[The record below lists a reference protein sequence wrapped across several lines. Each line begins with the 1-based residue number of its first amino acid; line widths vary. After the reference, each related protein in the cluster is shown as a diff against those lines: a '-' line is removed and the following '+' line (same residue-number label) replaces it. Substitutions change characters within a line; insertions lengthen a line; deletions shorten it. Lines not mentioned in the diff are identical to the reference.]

1 MSKKTINHITVLIY
15 AHPELYPPTLSA
27 IEELSQIADTIDV
40 VTRNMLTSKWEYPS
54 NVRVNYI
61 NKKKYEDFEIENIS
75 FALKIIH
82 FLKFLIMSHTLIRK
96 SKSQIVLAYDAIP
109 LYVAHL
115 LKATLKKQDSLLW
128 YHNHDVTDLSKA
140 NYFSIMSIASRKQD
154 RAIQDISM
162 FSLPSKERLEYF
174 KNIPKEVN
182 PIIIPNYPLKKVYSK
197 HIKKEIKNTNTLK
210 LVYQGS
216 IGKGHGLESIIKI
229 LNQPINN
236 KSLELHLVGKIR
248 APYLQQLT
256 AIAKQNAV
264 LDRFEYHGM
273 KPFTQ
278 LPVFLSGFDI
288 GIAIHKP
295 YNITYATGGSASN
308 KIYEYAALGLPVL
321 LFNNEHYKLYLQNAR
336 WAFFTDLTTKSLLN
350 ALKYMDMNWQD
361 ISISANN
368 DFNNIYNFENAFL
381 ELRNLILR
389 HKRIDNKEV
398 VSHGLQ

>member
-1 MSKKTINHITVLIY
+1 MSKKPINHITVLIY

-27 IEELSQIADTIDV
+27 IEELSQIADAIDV
-40 VTRNMLTSKWEYPS
+40 VTRNMLASKWEYPK
-54 NVRVNYI
+54 NVRVHYI
-61 NKKKYEDFEIENIS
+61 NKKKYVGFGIEKVS
-75 FALKIIH
+75 FGLKIIH
-82 FLKFLIMSHTLIRK
+82 FLKFVMMSHRLIKKNK
-96 SKSQIVLAYDAIP
+96 SKIVLAYDAIP

-154 RAIQDISM
+154 SAIQNIGM
-162 FSLPSKERLEYF
+162 FSLPSKERLVYF
-174 KNIPKEVN
+174 KNIPKEIN

-197 HIKKEIKNTNTLK
+197 HIKKEIKTTSRLK

-236 KSLELHLVGKIR
+236 KLLELHLVGKIR
-248 APYLQQLT
+248 APYLQQLNT
-256 AIAKQNAV
+256 LAKQNGV
-264 LDRFEYHGM
+264 LDRFEYHGI

-278 LPVFLSGFDI
+278 LPAFLSGFDV

-308 KIYEYAALGLPVL
+308 KIYEYAAIGLPVL
-321 LFNNEHYKLYLQNAR
+321 LFDNEHYRSYLGDNN
-336 WAFFTDLTTKSLLN
+336 WSFFHRLN
-350 ALKYMDMNWQD
+350 P
-361 ISISANN
+361 
-368 DFNNIYNFENAFL
+368 
-381 ELRNLILR
+381 
-389 HKRIDNKEV
+389 
-398 VSHGLQ
+398 

>member
-1 MSKKTINHITVLIY
+1 MSKKSIKHITILIY
-15 AHPELYPPTLSA
+15 PHPELYPPTLSA

-40 VTRNMLTSKWEYPS
+40 VTRNMLISKWEYPS
-54 NVRVNYI
+54 NVSVHYI
-61 NKKKYEDFEIENIS
+61 NKKRYVGFGIEKVS

-82 FLKFLIMSHTLIRK
+82 FLKFVMMSHRLIKKNK
-96 SKSQIVLAYDAIP
+96 SNIVLAYDAIP

-154 RAIQDISM
+154 SAIQNISL
-162 FSLPSKERLEYF
+162 FSLPSKERLVYF
-174 KNIPKEVN
+174 KNIPKDVN

-197 HIKKEIKNTNTLK
+197 HIKKEIKASSRLK

-248 APYLQQLT
+248 APYLQQLN
-256 AIAKQNAV
+256 ALAKQNGV
-264 LDRFEYHGM
+264 LDRFVYHGM

-278 LPVFLSGFDI
+278 LPAFLSGFDV
-288 GIAIHKP
+288 GIAIHEP

-308 KIYEYAALGLPVL
+308 KIYEYAALGMPVL
-321 LFNNEHYKLYLQNAR
+321 LFDNNHYKFYLKDND
-336 WAFFTDLTTKSLLN
+336 WSFFTDLTPESLINSL
-350 ALKYMDMNWQD
+350 
-361 ISISANN
+361 ISIHDKFNVASLSARK
-368 DFNNIYNFENAFL
+368 DFIEKYNYEKCFKKIKP
-381 ELRNLILR
+381 LITDTL
-389 HKRIDNKEV
+389 KIN
-398 VSHGLQ
+398 

>member
-1 MSKKTINHITVLIY
+1 MSKKPIKHITVLIY

-40 VTRNMLTSKWEYPS
+40 VTRNMLASKWEYPK
-54 NVRVNYI
+54 NVRVHYI
-61 NKKKYEDFEIENIS
+61 NKKKYVGFGIEKVS
-75 FALKIIH
+75 FGLKIIH
-82 FLKFLIMSHTLIRK
+82 FLKFVMMSHRLIKKNK
-96 SKSQIVLAYDAIP
+96 SKIVLAYDAIP

-154 RAIQDISM
+154 SAIQNIGM
-162 FSLPSKERLEYF
+162 FSLPSKERLVYF
-174 KNIPKEVN
+174 KNIPKEIN

-197 HIKKEIKNTNTLK
+197 HIKKEIKTTSRLK

-248 APYLQQLT
+248 APYLQQLN
-256 AIAKQNAV
+256 ALAKQNGV

-278 LPVFLSGFDI
+278 LPAFLSGFDV

-308 KIYEYAALGLPVL
+308 KIYEYAALGMPVL
-321 LFNNEHYKLYLQNAR
+321 LFDNEHYRSYLGDNN
-336 WAFFTDLTTKSLLN
+336 WSFFTDLTHDSLINSLM
-350 ALKYMDMNWQD
+350 AIHDSFSVASLAARKD
-361 ISISANN
+361 
-368 DFNNIYNFENAFL
+368 FL
-381 ELRNLILR
+381 EKYNYGNCFQKIKPLLIESLET
-389 HKRIDNKEV
+389 N
-398 VSHGLQ
+398 

>member
-1 MSKKTINHITVLIY
+1 MSKKPINHITVLIY

-27 IEELSQIADTIDV
+27 IEELSQIADAIDV
-40 VTRNMLTSKWEYPS
+40 VTRNMLASKWEYPK
-54 NVRVNYI
+54 NVRVHYI
-61 NKKKYEDFEIENIS
+61 NKKKYVGFGIEKVS
-75 FALKIIH
+75 FGLKIIH
-82 FLKFLIMSHTLIRK
+82 FLKFVMMSHRLIKKNK
-96 SKSQIVLAYDAIP
+96 SKIVLAYDAIP

-154 RAIQDISM
+154 SAIQNIGM
-162 FSLPSKERLEYF
+162 FSLPSKERLVYF
-174 KNIPKEVN
+174 KNIPKEIN

-197 HIKKEIKNTNTLK
+197 HIKKEIKTTSRLK

-236 KSLELHLVGKIR
+236 KLLELHLVGKIR
-248 APYLQQLT
+248 APYLQQLNT
-256 AIAKQNAV
+256 LAKQNGV
-264 LDRFEYHGM
+264 LDRFEYHGI

-278 LPVFLSGFDI
+278 LPAFLSGFDV

-308 KIYEYAALGLPVL
+308 KIYEYAAIGLPVL
-321 LFNNEHYKLYLQNAR
+321 LFDNEHYRSYLGDNN
-336 WAFFTDLTTKSLLN
+336 WSFFTDLTHDSLINSLM
-350 ALKYMDMNWQD
+350 AIHDSFSVATLAARKD
-361 ISISANN
+361 
-368 DFNNIYNFENAFL
+368 FL
-381 ELRNLILR
+381 EKYNYGNCFQKIKPLLIESLET
-389 HKRIDNKEV
+389 N
-398 VSHGLQ
+398 

>member
-1 MSKKTINHITVLIY
+1 MSKKPIKHITILIY
-15 AHPELYPPTLSA
+15 PHPELYPPTLSA

-40 VTRNMLTSKWEYPS
+40 VTRNMLASNWEYPK
-54 NVRVNYI
+54 NVRINYI
-61 NKKKYEDFEIENIS
+61 NKKKYVGFGIEKVS
-75 FALKIIH
+75 FGLKIIH
-82 FLKFLIMSHTLIRK
+82 FLKFVMMSHRLIKKNK
-96 SKSQIVLAYDAIP
+96 SKIVLAYDAIP

-154 RAIQDISM
+154 SAIQNIGM
-162 FSLPSKERLEYF
+162 FSLPSKERLVYF
-174 KNIPKEVN
+174 KNIPKEIN

-197 HIKKEIKNTNTLK
+197 HIKKEIKTTSRLK

-229 LNQPINN
+229 LNQTINN

-248 APYLQQLT
+248 APYLQQLN
-256 AIAKQNAV
+256 ALAKQNGV
-264 LDRFEYHGM
+264 LDHFEYHGM

-278 LPVFLSGFDI
+278 LPAFLSGFDV

-308 KIYEYAALGLPVL
+308 KIYEYAAVGLPVL
-321 LFNNEHYKLYLQNAR
+321 LFDNEHYRFYLGDNN
-336 WAFFTDLTTKSLLN
+336 WSFFTDLTHDSLIKTLENININWPN
-350 ALKYMDMNWQD
+350 ASKAAQQD
-361 ISISANN
+361 FIEK
-368 DFNNIYNFENAFL
+368 YNFETCFKKL
-381 ELRNLILR
+381 KDTLDQKL
-389 HKRIDNKEV
+389 
-398 VSHGLQ
+398 

>member
-1 MSKKTINHITVLIY
+1 MSKKPIKHITILIY

-40 VTRNMLTSKWEYPS
+40 VTRNMLASKWEYPK
-54 NVRVNYI
+54 NVRVHYI
-61 NKKKYEDFEIENIS
+61 NKKKYVGFGIEKVS
-75 FALKIIH
+75 FGLKIIH
-82 FLKFLIMSHTLIRK
+82 FLKFVMMSHRLIKKNK
-96 SKSQIVLAYDAIP
+96 SKIVLAYDAIP

-154 RAIQDISM
+154 SAIQNIGM
-162 FSLPSKERLEYF
+162 FSLPSKERLVYF
-174 KNIPKEVN
+174 KNIPKEIN

-197 HIKKEIKNTNTLK
+197 HIKKEIKTTSRLK

-216 IGKGHGLESIIKI
+216 IGKDHGLESIIKI

-236 KSLELHLVGKIR
+236 KLLELHLVGKIR
-248 APYLQQLT
+248 APYLQQLN
-256 AIAKQNAV
+256 ALAKQNGV

-278 LPVFLSGFDI
+278 LPAFLSGFDV

-308 KIYEYAALGLPVL
+308 KIYEYAALGMPVL
-321 LFNNEHYKLYLQNAR
+321 LFDNEHYRSYLGDND
-336 WAFFTDLTTKSLLN
+336 WSFFTDLTHDSLINSLM
-350 ALKYMDMNWQD
+350 AIHDSFSVATLAARKD
-361 ISISANN
+361 
-368 DFNNIYNFENAFL
+368 FL
-381 ELRNLILR
+381 EKYNYGNCFQKIKPLLIESLET
-389 HKRIDNKEV
+389 N
-398 VSHGLQ
+398 

>member
-1 MSKKTINHITVLIY
+1 MSKKPINHITVLIY

-40 VTRNMLTSKWEYPS
+40 VTRNMLASKWEYPK
-54 NVRVNYI
+54 NVRVHYI
-61 NKKKYEDFEIENIS
+61 NKKKFVGFEIENIS
-75 FALKIIH
+75 FISKIIH
-82 FLKFLIMSHTLIRK
+82 FLKFVMMSHKLIKKNK
-96 SKSQIVLAYDAIP
+96 SKIVLVYDAIP
-109 LYVAHL
+109 LYVTHL
-115 LKATLKKQDSLLW
+115 LKATLKKQNSLLW

-154 RAIQDISM
+154 SAIQNIGM
-162 FSLPSKERLEYF
+162 FSLPSKERLAYF
-174 KNIPKEVN
+174 KNIPKKVN

-197 HIKKEIKNTNTLK
+197 HIKKDISNTSRLR

-248 APYLQQLT
+248 APYLQQLNT
-256 AIAKQNAV
+256 IAKQNGV

-273 KPFTQ
+273 KPFKQ
-278 LPVFLSGFDI
+278 LPAFLSGFDV

-308 KIYEYAALGLPVL
+308 KIYEYAALGMPVL
-321 LFNNEHYKLYLQNAR
+321 LFDNEHYRSYLGDND
-336 WAFFTDLTTKSLLN
+336 WSFFTDLTHDSLINSLM
-350 ALKYMDMNWQD
+350 AIHDSFSVATLAARKD
-361 ISISANN
+361 
-368 DFNNIYNFENAFL
+368 FL
-381 ELRNLILR
+381 EKYNYGNCFQKIKPLLIESLET
-389 HKRIDNKEV
+389 N
-398 VSHGLQ
+398 

>member
-1 MSKKTINHITVLIY
+1 MSKKPIKHITILIY

-27 IEELSQIADTIDV
+27 IEELSQIADKIDV
-40 VTRNMLTSKWEYPS
+40 VTRNMLDPKWEYPK
-54 NVRVNYI
+54 NVRVHYI
-61 NKKKYEDFEIENIS
+61 NKKKFVGFEIENIS
-75 FALKIIH
+75 FIAKIIH
-82 FLKFLIMSHTLIRK
+82 FLKFVIMSHKLIRK
-96 SKSQIVLAYDAIP
+96 NKSKIVLAYDAIP

-128 YHNHDVTDLSKA
+128 YHNHDVTDLCKA
-140 NYFSIMSIASRKQD
+140 NYFSIMSVASRKQD
-154 RAIQDISM
+154 SAIQNIGK

-197 HIKKEIKNTNTLK
+197 HIKKDISNTSRLR

-248 APYLQQLT
+248 APYLQQLNT
-256 AIAKQNAV
+256 LAKQNGV
-264 LDRFEYHGM
+264 LDRFKYHGM

-278 LPVFLSGFDI
+278 LPAFLSGFDV

-308 KIYEYAALGLPVL
+308 KIYEYAALGMPVL
-321 LFNNEHYKLYLQNAR
+321 LFDNEHYRSYLGDND
-336 WAFFTDLTTKSLLN
+336 WSFFTDLTHDSLINSLM
-350 ALKYMDMNWQD
+350 AIHDSFSVATLAARKD
-361 ISISANN
+361 
-368 DFNNIYNFENAFL
+368 FL
-381 ELRNLILR
+381 EKYNYGNCFQKIKPLQTICFLIY
-389 HKRIDNKEV
+389 V
-398 VSHGLQ
+398 

>member
-1 MSKKTINHITVLIY
+1 MSKKPINHITVLIY

-40 VTRNMLTSKWEYPS
+40 VTRNMLASKWEYPK
-54 NVRVNYI
+54 NVRVHYI
-61 NKKKYEDFEIENIS
+61 NKKKFVGFEIENIS
-75 FALKIIH
+75 FISKIIH
-82 FLKFLIMSHTLIRK
+82 FLKFVMMSHKLIKKNK
-96 SKSQIVLAYDAIP
+96 SKIVLVYDAIP
-109 LYVAHL
+109 LYVTHL
-115 LKATLKKQDSLLW
+115 LKATLKKQNSLLW

-154 RAIQDISM
+154 SAIQNIGM
-162 FSLPSKERLEYF
+162 FSLPSKERLAYF
-174 KNIPKEVN
+174 KNIPKKVN

-197 HIKKEIKNTNTLK
+197 HIKKEIKTTSRLK

-248 APYLQQLT
+248 APYLQQLNT
-256 AIAKQNAV
+256 LAKQNGV
-264 LDRFEYHGM
+264 LDRFEYHGI

-278 LPVFLSGFDI
+278 LPAFLSGFDV

-308 KIYEYAALGLPVL
+308 KIYEYAAVGLPVL
-321 LFNNEHYKLYLQNAR
+321 LFDNEHYRFYLGDNN
-336 WAFFTDLTTKSLLN
+336 WSFFTDLTHDSLIKTLENININWPN
-350 ALKYMDMNWQD
+350 ASNAAQQDFIEKYNYGNCFKK
-361 ISISANN
+361 IKP
-368 DFNNIYNFENAFL
+368 
-381 ELRNLILR
+381 LIT
-389 HKRIDNKEV
+389 DT
-398 VSHGLQ
+398 LQTN

>member
-1 MSKKTINHITVLIY
+1 MSKKPINHITVLIY

-40 VTRNMLTSKWEYPS
+40 VTRNMLASKWEYPK
-54 NVRVNYI
+54 NVRVHYI
-61 NKKKYEDFEIENIS
+61 NKKKYVGFEIENIS
-75 FALKIIH
+75 FIAKIIH
-82 FLKFLIMSHTLIRK
+82 FLKFVMISHRLIKKNK
-96 SKSQIVLAYDAIP
+96 SKIVLAYDAIP

-154 RAIQDISM
+154 SAIQNIGM
-162 FSLPSKERLEYF
+162 FSLPSKERLVYF
-174 KNIPKEVN
+174 KNIPKEIN

-197 HIKKEIKNTNTLK
+197 HIKKEIKTTSRLK

-248 APYLQQLT
+248 APYLQQLN
-256 AIAKQNAV
+256 ALAKQNGV

-278 LPVFLSGFDI
+278 LPAFLSGFDV

-308 KIYEYAALGLPVL
+308 KIYEYAALGMPVL
-321 LFNNEHYKLYLQNAR
+321 LFDNEHYRSYLGDNN
-336 WAFFTDLTTKSLLN
+336 WSFFTDLTHDSLINSLM
-350 ALKYMDMNWQD
+350 AIHDSFSLASLAARKD
-361 ISISANN
+361 
-368 DFNNIYNFENAFL
+368 FL
-381 ELRNLILR
+381 EKYNYGNCFQKIKPLLIESLET
-389 HKRIDNKEV
+389 N
-398 VSHGLQ
+398 

>member
-1 MSKKTINHITVLIY
+1 MSKKPIKHITILIY

-40 VTRNMLTSKWEYPS
+40 VTRNMLASKWEYPK
-54 NVRVNYI
+54 NVRVHYI
-61 NKKKYEDFEIENIS
+61 NKKKYVGFEIENIS
-75 FALKIIH
+75 FIAKIIH
-82 FLKFLIMSHTLIRK
+82 FLKFVMMSHKLIK
-96 SKSQIVLAYDAIP
+96 KNKSQIVLVYDAIP
-109 LYVAHL
+109 LYVTHL
-115 LKATLKKQDSLLW
+115 LKSTLKKQNSLLW

-154 RAIQDISM
+154 SAIQNIGM
-162 FSLPSKERLEYF
+162 FSLPSKERLAYF
-174 KNIPKEVN
+174 KNIPKKVN

-197 HIKKEIKNTNTLK
+197 HIKKDISNTSRLR

-248 APYLQQLT
+248 APYLQQLNT
-256 AIAKQNAV
+256 LAKQNGV

-278 LPVFLSGFDI
+278 LPAFLSAFDV
-288 GIAIHKP
+288 GIAIHEP

-308 KIYEYAALGLPVL
+308 KIYEYAALGMPVL
-321 LFNNEHYKLYLQNAR
+321 LFDNEHYRFYLGVNN
-336 WAFFTDLTTKSLLN
+336 WSFFTDLTHDSLINSLM
-350 ALKYMDMNWQD
+350 AIHDSFSVATLAARK
-361 ISISANN
+361 
-368 DFNNIYNFENAFL
+368 EFL
-381 ELRNLILR
+381 EKYNYGNCFQKIKPLLIESLET
-389 HKRIDNKEV
+389 N
-398 VSHGLQ
+398 

>member
-1 MSKKTINHITVLIY
+1 MSKKPINHITVLIY

-40 VTRNMLTSKWEYPS
+40 VTRNMLASKWEYPK
-54 NVRVNYI
+54 NVRVHYI
-61 NKKKYEDFEIENIS
+61 NKKKYVGFGIEKVS
-75 FALKIIH
+75 FGLKIIH
-82 FLKFLIMSHTLIRK
+82 FLKFVMMSHRLIKKNK
-96 SKSQIVLAYDAIP
+96 SKIVLAYDAIP

-154 RAIQDISM
+154 SAIQNIGM
-162 FSLPSKERLEYF
+162 FSLPSKERLVYF
-174 KNIPKEVN
+174 KNIPKEIN

-197 HIKKEIKNTNTLK
+197 HIKKEIKTTSRLK

-248 APYLQQLT
+248 APYLQQLNT
-256 AIAKQNAV
+256 LAKQNGV

-278 LPVFLSGFDI
+278 LPAFLSGFDV

-308 KIYEYAALGLPVL
+308 KIYEYAAIGLPVL
-321 LFNNEHYKLYLQNAR
+321 LFDNEHYRSYLGDNN
-336 WAFFTDLTTKSLLN
+336 WSFFTDLTHDSLINSLM
-350 ALKYMDMNWQD
+350 AIHDSFSVATLAARKD
-361 ISISANN
+361 
-368 DFNNIYNFENAFL
+368 FL
-381 ELRNLILR
+381 EKYNYGNCFQKIKPLLIESLET
-389 HKRIDNKEV
+389 N
-398 VSHGLQ
+398 

>member
-1 MSKKTINHITVLIY
+1 MSKKPINHITVLIY

-40 VTRNMLTSKWEYPS
+40 VTRNMLASKWEYPK
-54 NVRVNYI
+54 NVRVHYI
-61 NKKKYEDFEIENIS
+61 NKKKYVGFGIEKVS
-75 FALKIIH
+75 FGLKIIH
-82 FLKFLIMSHTLIRK
+82 FLKFVMMSHRLIKKNK
-96 SKSQIVLAYDAIP
+96 SKIVLAYDAIP

-154 RAIQDISM
+154 SAIQNIGM
-162 FSLPSKERLEYF
+162 FSLPSKERLVYF
-174 KNIPKEVN
+174 KNIPKEIN

-197 HIKKEIKNTNTLK
+197 HIKKEIKTTSRLK

-248 APYLQQLT
+248 APYLQQLN
-256 AIAKQNAV
+256 ALAKQNGV

-278 LPVFLSGFDI
+278 LPAFLSGFDV

-308 KIYEYAALGLPVL
+308 KIYEYAALGMPVL
-321 LFNNEHYKLYLQNAR
+321 LFDNEHYRSYLGDNN
-336 WAFFTDLTTKSLLN
+336 WSFFTDLTHDSLINSLM
-350 ALKYMDMNWQD
+350 AIHDSFSVASLAARKD
-361 ISISANN
+361 
-368 DFNNIYNFENAFL
+368 FL
-381 ELRNLILR
+381 EKYNYGNCFQKIKPLLIESLET
-389 HKRIDNKEV
+389 N
-398 VSHGLQ
+398 

>member
-82 FLKFLIMSHTLIRK
+82 FLKFLIMSYTLIRK

-197 HIKKEIKNTNTLK
+197 HIKKEIKTTSRLK

-248 APYLQQLT
+248 APYLQQLN
-256 AIAKQNAV
+256 ALAKQNGV

-273 KPFTQ
+273 EPFTQ
-278 LPVFLSGFDI
+278 LPAFLSGFDV

-308 KIYEYAALGLPVL
+308 KIYEYAAVGLPVL
-321 LFNNEHYKLYLQNAR
+321 LFDNEHYRSYLGDNN
-336 WAFFTDLTTKSLLN
+336 WSFFTDLTHDSLINSLM
-350 ALKYMDMNWQD
+350 AIHDSFSLASLAARKD
-361 ISISANN
+361 
-368 DFNNIYNFENAFL
+368 FL
-381 ELRNLILR
+381 EKYNYGNCFQKIKPLLIESLET
-389 HKRIDNKEV
+389 N
-398 VSHGLQ
+398 

>member
-82 FLKFLIMSHTLIRK
+82 FLKFLIMSYTLIRK

-109 LYVAHL
+109 LYVVHL

-197 HIKKEIKNTNTLK
+197 HIKKDISNTSRLR

-248 APYLQQLT
+248 APYLQQLNT
-256 AIAKQNAV
+256 LAKQNGV

-278 LPVFLSGFDI
+278 LPAFLSAFDV
-288 GIAIHKP
+288 GIAIHEP

-308 KIYEYAALGLPVL
+308 KIYEYAALGMPVL
-321 LFNNEHYKLYLQNAR
+321 LFDNEHYRSYLGDND
-336 WAFFTDLTTKSLLN
+336 WSFFTDLTHDSLIKTLESININWLN
-350 ALKYMDMNWQD
+350 ASNAAQQDFIEKYNYGNCFKK
-361 ISISANN
+361 IKP
-368 DFNNIYNFENAFL
+368 
-381 ELRNLILR
+381 LIT
-389 HKRIDNKEV
+389 DT
-398 VSHGLQ
+398 LQTN

>member
-1 MSKKTINHITVLIY
+1 MSKKPIKHITILIY

-40 VTRNMLTSKWEYPS
+40 VTRNMLASKWEYPK
-54 NVRVNYI
+54 NVRVHYI
-61 NKKKYEDFEIENIS
+61 NKKKYVGFGIEKVS
-75 FALKIIH
+75 FGLKIIH
-82 FLKFLIMSHTLIRK
+82 FLKFVMMSHRLIKKNK
-96 SKSQIVLAYDAIP
+96 SKIVLAYDAIP

-154 RAIQDISM
+154 SAIQNIGM
-162 FSLPSKERLEYF
+162 FSLPSKERLVYF
-174 KNIPKEVN
+174 KNIPKEIN

-197 HIKKEIKNTNTLK
+197 HIKKEIKTTSRLK

-248 APYLQQLT
+248 APYLQQLN
-256 AIAKQNAV
+256 ALAKQNGV

-278 LPVFLSGFDI
+278 LPAFLSGFDV

-308 KIYEYAALGLPVL
+308 KIYEYAALGMPVL
-321 LFNNEHYKLYLQNAR
+321 LFDNEHYRSYLGDNN
-336 WAFFTDLTTKSLLN
+336 WSFFTDLTHDSLINSLM
-350 ALKYMDMNWQD
+350 AIHDSFSLASLAARKD
-361 ISISANN
+361 
-368 DFNNIYNFENAFL
+368 FL
-381 ELRNLILR
+381 EKYNYGNCFQKIKPLLIESLET
-389 HKRIDNKEV
+389 N
-398 VSHGLQ
+398 

>member
-1 MSKKTINHITVLIY
+1 MTILIY
-15 AHPELYPPTLSA
+15 PHPELYPPTLSA
-27 IEELSQIADTIDV
+27 IEELSKIAEAIDV
-40 VTRNMLTSKWEYPS
+40 VTRNMLASNWEYPK
-54 NVRVNYI
+54 NVRINYI
-61 NKKKYEDFEIENIS
+61 NKKKYVGFEIEKVS
-75 FALKIIH
+75 FVAKIIH
-82 FLKFLIMSHTLIRK
+82 FLKFVMMSHKLIKKNK
-96 SKSQIVLAYDAIP
+96 SNIVLAYDAIP

-115 LKATLKKQDSLLW
+115 LKATLIKQDSLLW

-154 RAIQDISM
+154 SAIQNIGM
-162 FSLPSKERLEYF
+162 FSLPSKERLVYF
-174 KNIPKEVN
+174 KNIPKEIN

-197 HIKKEIKNTNTLK
+197 HIKKEIKASSRFK

-229 LNQPINN
+229 LNQTINN

-256 AIAKQNAV
+256 VLAKQNGV

-278 LPVFLSGFDI
+278 LPAFLSGFDV

-308 KIYEYAALGLPVL
+308 KIYEYAAIGLPVL
-321 LFNNEHYKLYLQNAR
+321 LFDNEHYRFYLGDNN
-336 WAFFTDLTTKSLLN
+336 WSFFTDLTHDSLIKTLENININWPN
-350 ALKYMDMNWQD
+350 ASKAAQQD
-361 ISISANN
+361 FIEK
-368 DFNNIYNFENAFL
+368 YNFETCFEKL
-381 ELRNLILR
+381 KHTLDQKL
-389 HKRIDNKEV
+389 
-398 VSHGLQ
+398 

>member
-1 MSKKTINHITVLIY
+1 MSKKPIKHITILIY

-27 IEELSQIADTIDV
+27 IEELSQIADSIDV
-40 VTRNMLTSKWEYPS
+40 VTRNMLDPKWEYPK
-54 NVRVNYI
+54 NVRVHYI
-61 NKKKYEDFEIENIS
+61 NKKKYVGFGIEKVS
-75 FALKIIH
+75 FGLKIIH
-82 FLKFLIMSHTLIRK
+82 FLKFVMMSHRLIKKNK
-96 SKSQIVLAYDAIP
+96 SKIVLAYDAIP

-154 RAIQDISM
+154 SAIQNIGM
-162 FSLPSKERLEYF
+162 FSLPSKERLVYF
-174 KNIPKEVN
+174 KNIPKEIN

-197 HIKKEIKNTNTLK
+197 HIKKEIKTTSRLK

-248 APYLQQLT
+248 APYLQQLNT
-256 AIAKQNAV
+256 LAKQNGV
-264 LDRFEYHGM
+264 LDRFEYHGI

-278 LPVFLSGFDI
+278 LPAFLSGFDV

-308 KIYEYAALGLPVL
+308 KIYEYAAIGLPVL
-321 LFNNEHYKLYLQNAR
+321 LFDNEHYRFYLGDNN
-336 WAFFTDLTTKSLLN
+336 WSFFTDLTNDSLIKTLESININWPN
-350 ALKYMDMNWQD
+350 ASKAAQQD
-361 ISISANN
+361 FIEK
-368 DFNNIYNFENAFL
+368 YNFETCFKKL
-381 ELRNLILR
+381 KHTLDQKL
-389 HKRIDNKEV
+389 
-398 VSHGLQ
+398 